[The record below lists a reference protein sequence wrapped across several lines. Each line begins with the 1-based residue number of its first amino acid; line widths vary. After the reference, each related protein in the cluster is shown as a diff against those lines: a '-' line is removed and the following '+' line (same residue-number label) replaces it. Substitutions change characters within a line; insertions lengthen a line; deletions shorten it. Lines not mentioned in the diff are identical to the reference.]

1 MVTLEKLR
9 EDMNTLLQVDKNL
22 HFVEVN
28 ADTIDEALADA
39 VVQLDTKL
47 ANLHYEVVE
56 KGSDGILGLGKKPWK
71 IMVYQDPSTIKKS
84 TKLTSEGLFDTDEET
99 ETAKITNRDGLFYV
113 RHFKSD
119 IMLKIILPLGE
130 GIPVEVKDVLDEIK
144 RPDTI
149 SFDEELV
156 KKCVKS
162 GTDND
167 YCVVG
172 QFKHVPA
179 GDVVIGVEVTKDEM
193 TGSIVVSPPSMS
205 GSEAS
210 FDMIKRAILQQ
221 DVVEACIEE
230 DKIKEFVDTPV
241 YDVPFEVA
249 KAIMPVDGHDAY
261 ISYNFETDPKKL
273 RAQVD
278 EEGNVDYKKLNNI
291 QNVIADQPLAQKIP
305 AQRGKGGKT
314 LFGRYLE
321 AKNGKDIQIQL
332 GANVKLDRDGVTIKA
347 EIDGEVMLVNGKVTV
362 EPIKYLDAVNVKTGD
377 VKFVGTVVIK
387 GNVQE
392 GYKVEATN
400 IEVNGIVDKSR
411 LEATGN
417 IIVRQG
423 IFGKGEGF
431 IKAGKSLWAKF
442 INDTTVE
449 VEENVIVSDSIVNST
464 VTAMKNI
471 VLRGK
476 KAQIIGGHLMA
487 TEEICA
493 RKVGSPGGGTETI
506 LEVGVDPRAK
516 KRLEELQN
524 QQAKSTKEYEN
535 CDLDIQTLEQQKKL
549 RKKLPQEKEEKL
561 KTLKERCEQISEEL
575 EVMTDEINK
584 IQEHLRDLKAIGKV
598 KVEGDVYA
606 GVKIYIRDVLDEVKI
621 DTKSVTFFYDKAFS
635 KRGPYEPPSL
645 AEEQPDGYSADWRGA
660 SRLSLQK
667 QCSSRVISREI
678 WKMRLK
684 FSRHQTKNRIQ
695 TV

>member
-47 ANLHYEVVE
+47 SNLHYEVVE

-71 IMVYQDPSTIKKS
+71 IMVYQDPATVKKA
-84 TKLTSEGLFDTDEET
+84 TRLASEGLFEEG
-99 ETAKITNRDGLFYV
+99 EEGEAAQITNRDGLYYI

-119 IMLKIILPLGE
+119 IMLKVLLPVGE
-130 GIPVEVKDVLDEIK
+130 GLPIELKDVLDEIK

-156 KKCVKS
+156 KKYVKN

-172 QFKHVPA
+172 AYKHVPA

-193 TGSIVVSPPSMS
+193 KGSIVVSPPSMS

-210 FDMIKRAILQQ
+210 FEMIKRAILQQ
-221 DVVEACIEE
+221 GVVEACINEN
-230 DKIKEFVDTPV
+230 KIREFVDNPV
-241 YDVPFEVA
+241 YNNPFEVA
-249 KAIMPVDGHDAY
+249 EAIEPVDGHDAY

-273 RAQVD
+273 KAQVD
-278 EEGNVDYKKLNNI
+278 EEGKVDYKKLNNI

-305 AQRGKGGKT
+305 AERGKGGKT

-362 EPIKYLDAVNVKTGD
+362 EPVKYLDAVNVKTGD
-377 VKFVGTVVIK
+377 IKFVGTVVIK

-400 IEVNGIVDKSR
+400 IEVGGIVDKSR

-423 IFGKGEGF
+423 IFGKGEGY

-449 VEENVIVSDSIVNST
+449 VEENVIVSDSIVNSS

-524 QQAKSTKEYEN
+524 MQAKATKEYEN

-561 KTLKERCEQISEEL
+561 KTLKERCEQISGEL
-575 EVMTDEINK
+575 ETMTDEINK
-584 IQEHLRDLKAIGKV
+584 IQEHLRELKAIGKV
-598 KVEGDVYA
+598 KVEGDVYS

-621 DTKSVTFFYDKAFS
+621 DTKAVTFYYDKAFS
-635 KRGPYEPPSL
+635 KRGPYEPPAL
-645 AEEQPDGYSADWRGA
+645 AEEQPDGYSAD
-660 SRLSLQK
+660 
-667 QCSSRVISREI
+667 
-678 WKMRLK
+678 
-684 FSRHQTKNRIQ
+684 
-695 TV
+695 

>member
-47 ANLHYEVVE
+47 SNLHYEVVE

-645 AEEQPDGYSADWRGA
+645 AEEQPDGYSAD
-660 SRLSLQK
+660 
-667 QCSSRVISREI
+667 
-678 WKMRLK
+678 
-684 FSRHQTKNRIQ
+684 
-695 TV
+695 

>member
-1 MVTLEKLR
+1 MVTLDR
-9 EDMNTLLQVDKNL
+9 IRTDMSTLLQVDRNL

-47 ANLHYEVVE
+47 SNLHYEVVE

-71 IMVYQDPSTIKKS
+71 IMVYQDPKTVKKTTRLAS
-84 TKLTSEGLFDTDEET
+84 DGLFEIDEED
-99 ETAKITNRDGLFYV
+99 EASQITNRDGLYYV

-119 IMLKIILPLGE
+119 IMLKVLLPLGDGLPIE
-130 GIPVEVKDVLDEIK
+130 IKDVLDEVK

-156 KKCVKS
+156 RKCVKS

-167 YCVVG
+167 YVVIG

-179 GDVVIGVEVTKDEM
+179 GDVVIGVEVSKDEM
-193 TGSIVVSPPSMS
+193 KGTIVVSPPSMS

-221 DVVEACIEE
+221 GVVDACIKE

-241 YDVPFEVA
+241 YNVPFEVA
-249 KAIMPVDGHDAY
+249 EAILPVDGHDAY
-261 ISYNFETDPKKL
+261 ISYNFETDPRKL
-273 RAQVD
+273 KAQVD
-278 EEGNVDYKKLNNI
+278 EEGKVDYKKLNNI

-305 AQRGKGGKT
+305 AERGKGGKT

-362 EPIKYLDAVNVKTGD
+362 EPVKYLDAVNVKTGD
-377 VKFVGTVVIK
+377 IKFVGTVVIK

-449 VEENVIVSDSIVNST
+449 VEENVIVSDSIVNSS

-524 QQAKSTKEYEN
+524 MQAKATKEYEN

-561 KTLKERCEQISEEL
+561 KNLKERCEQITGEL
-575 EVMTDEINK
+575 EKMTTEINS
-584 IQEHLRDLKAIGKV
+584 IQEHLRELKAIGKV

-621 DTKSVTFFYDKAFS
+621 DTKGVTFYYDKAFS
-635 KRGPYEPPSL
+635 KRGPYEPPAL
-645 AEEQPDGYSADWRGA
+645 AEEQPDGYSA
-660 SRLSLQK
+660 
-667 QCSSRVISREI
+667 E
-678 WKMRLK
+678 
-684 FSRHQTKNRIQ
+684 
-695 TV
+695 

>member
-1 MVTLEKLR
+1 MVTLDKLR
-9 EDMNTLLQVDKNL
+9 TDMQTLLQVDRNL

-47 ANLHYEVVE
+47 SNLHYEVVE

-71 IMVYQDPSTIKKS
+71 IMVYQDPKTVKKATHLAS
-84 TKLTSEGLFDTDEET
+84 DGLFEIDEED
-99 ETAKITNRDGLFYV
+99 ETAQITNRDGLYYI

-119 IMLKIILPLGE
+119 IMLKVLLPLGE
-130 GIPVEVKDVLDEIK
+130 GQPVELKEVLDEVK
-144 RPDTI
+144 RPDTL

-156 KKCVKS
+156 KKCVKT

-167 YCVVG
+167 YVVIG

-179 GDVVIGVEVTKDEM
+179 GDVVIGVEVSKDEM
-193 TGSIVVSPPSMS
+193 KGNIVVSPPSMS

-221 DVVEACIEE
+221 GVVDACIKE
-230 DKIKEFVDTPV
+230 DKIREFVDTPV
-241 YDVPFEVA
+241 YNVPFEVA
-249 KAIMPVDGHDAY
+249 EAIQPVDGHDAY

-273 RAQVD
+273 KAQVD
-278 EEGNVDYKKLNNI
+278 EEGKVDYKKLNNI

-305 AQRGKGGKT
+305 AERGKGGKT

-362 EPIKYLDAVNVKTGD
+362 EPVKYLDAVNVKTGD

-449 VEENVIVSDSIVNST
+449 VEDNVIVSDSIVNSS

-524 QQAKSTKEYEN
+524 MQAKATKEYEN

-575 EVMTDEINK
+575 EKMTQEINS
-584 IQEHLRDLKAIGKV
+584 IQEHLRELKAIGKV

-621 DTKSVTFFYDKAFS
+621 DTKGVTFYYDKAFS
-635 KRGPYEPPSL
+635 KRGPYEPPAL
-645 AEEQPDGYSADWRGA
+645 AEEQPDGYSAD
-660 SRLSLQK
+660 
-667 QCSSRVISREI
+667 
-678 WKMRLK
+678 
-684 FSRHQTKNRIQ
+684 
-695 TV
+695 

>member
-130 GIPVEVKDVLDEIK
+130 GIPVEVKDVLDEII

-645 AEEQPDGYSADWRGA
+645 AEEQPDGYSAD
-660 SRLSLQK
+660 
-667 QCSSRVISREI
+667 
-678 WKMRLK
+678 
-684 FSRHQTKNRIQ
+684 
-695 TV
+695 

>member
-221 DVVEACIEE
+221 GVVEACIEE

-305 AQRGKGGKT
+305 ARRGKGGKT

-645 AEEQPDGYSADWRGA
+645 AEEQPDGYSAD
-660 SRLSLQK
+660 
-667 QCSSRVISREI
+667 
-678 WKMRLK
+678 
-684 FSRHQTKNRIQ
+684 
-695 TV
+695 

>member
-1 MVTLEKLR
+1 MVTLDKLR
-9 EDMNTLLQVDKNL
+9 EDMKTLLQVDKNL

-28 ADTIDEALADA
+28 ADTVDEALADA

-47 ANLHYEVVE
+47 SNLHYEVVE
-56 KGSDGILGLGKKPWK
+56 KGSEGILGLGKKPWK
-71 IMVYQDPSTIKKS
+71 IMVYQDPSTVKK
-84 TKLTSEGLFDTDEET
+84 TQRLASEGLFDLDEEGE
-99 ETAKITNRDGLFYV
+99 ETQITNRDGLYYI

-119 IMLKIILPLGE
+119 IMLKVLLPQGE
-130 GIPVEVKDVLDEIK
+130 GLPIELKDVLDEIK

-149 SFDEELV
+149 NYDEELI

-167 YCVVG
+167 YTIVG
-172 QFKHVPA
+172 QYKHVPA
-179 GDVVIGVEVTKDEM
+179 GDVVIGVEVSKDEM
-193 TGSIVVSPPSMS
+193 RGSIVVSPPSMS

-221 DVVEACIEE
+221 GVVEACIDE
-230 DKIKEFVDTPV
+230 DKIREFVDNPV
-241 YDVPFEVA
+241 YNNPFDVAF
-249 KAIMPVDGHDAY
+249 AIEPVDGHDAY

-273 RAQVD
+273 KAQVD
-278 EEGNVDYKKLNNI
+278 EEGKVDYKKLNNI

-305 AQRGKGGKT
+305 AERGKGGKT

-362 EPIKYLDAVNVKTGD
+362 EPVKYLDAVNVKTGD

-423 IFGKGEGF
+423 VFGKGEGY

-449 VEENVIVSDSIVNST
+449 VEENVIVNDSIVNSN

-524 QQAKSTKEYEN
+524 MQAKATKEYEN

-575 EVMTDEINK
+575 EKMTDEINK

-621 DTKSVTFFYDKAFS
+621 DTKGVTFYYDKAFS
-635 KRGPYEPPSL
+635 KRGPYEPPAL
-645 AEEQPDGYSADWRGA
+645 AEEQPDGYSAD
-660 SRLSLQK
+660 
-667 QCSSRVISREI
+667 
-678 WKMRLK
+678 
-684 FSRHQTKNRIQ
+684 
-695 TV
+695 

>member
-149 SFDEELV
+149 SFDEERV

-645 AEEQPDGYSADWRGA
+645 AEEQPDGYSAD
-660 SRLSLQK
+660 
-667 QCSSRVISREI
+667 
-678 WKMRLK
+678 
-684 FSRHQTKNRIQ
+684 
-695 TV
+695 

>member
-1 MVTLEKLR
+1 MVTLDKLR
-9 EDMNTLLQVDKNL
+9 EDMKTLLQVDKNL

-47 ANLHYEVVE
+47 SNLHYEVVE

-71 IMVYQDPSTIKKS
+71 IMVYQDPKTVKK
-84 TKLTSEGLFDTDEET
+84 TTRLASEGLFDLDDEGE
-99 ETAKITNRDGLFYV
+99 AAQVVNRDGLYYI

-119 IMLKIILPLGE
+119 IMLKVLLPLGD
-130 GIPVEVKDVLDEIK
+130 GIPIELKDVMDEIK

-149 SFDEELV
+149 NFDEELV

-179 GDVVIGVEVTKDEM
+179 GDVVIGVEVSKDEM
-193 TGSIVVSPPSMS
+193 KGSIVVSPPSMS

-210 FDMIKRAILQQ
+210 FEMIKRAILQQ
-221 DVVEACIEE
+221 GVVEACIEE
-230 DKIKEFVDTPV
+230 DKIKEFVDNPV
-241 YDVPFEVA
+241 YNNPYEVA
-249 KAIMPVDGHDAY
+249 AAIEPVDGHDAY

-273 RAQVD
+273 KAQVD
-278 EEGNVDYKKLNNI
+278 EEGKVDYKKLNNI

-305 AQRGKGGKT
+305 AERGKGGKT

-362 EPIKYLDAVNVKTGD
+362 EPVKYLDAVNVKTGD

-400 IEVNGIVDKSR
+400 IEVGGIVDKSR

-423 IFGKGEGF
+423 VFGKGEGY

-449 VEENVIVSDSIVNST
+449 VEENVIVNDSIVNSN

-524 QQAKSTKEYEN
+524 MQAKSTKEYEN

-561 KTLKERCEQISEEL
+561 KNLKERCEQISEEL
-575 EVMTDEINK
+575 EKMTEEINK

-621 DTKSVTFFYDKAFS
+621 DTKGVTFYYDKAFS
-635 KRGPYEPPSL
+635 KRGPYEPPAL
-645 AEEQPDGYSADWRGA
+645 AEEQPDGYSAD
-660 SRLSLQK
+660 
-667 QCSSRVISREI
+667 
-678 WKMRLK
+678 
-684 FSRHQTKNRIQ
+684 
-695 TV
+695 